1 MNFKDKFY
9 KIINTEIFNY
19 CSNIGLVYF
28 YIFLTLLII
37 AVCFIKYINTLGW
50 FYLIFII
57 YVLIPMSILLVFIIP
72 IILLIIET
80 ILKEDKKENL
90 QILKPSKVMHKYLGF
105 ITYSIIFIVNIFMF
119 FAMVLSKMKIK

>member
-28 YIFLTLLII
+28 YIFLALLII
-37 AVCFIKYINTLGW
+37 AICFIKYINTLGW

-105 ITYSIIFIVNIFMF
+105 ITYSIIFVVNIFMF

>member
-28 YIFLTLLII
+28 YIFLALLII
-37 AVCFIKYINTLGW
+37 AVCFIKYMNVLGW
-50 FYLIFII
+50 FYLIFIS
-57 YVLIPMSILLVFIIP
+57 YVLIPMSILLVVIIP
-72 IILLIIET
+72 IILLIET

-90 QILKPSKVMHKYLGF
+90 QILKPSKVMHKCLGF
-105 ITYSIIFIVNIFMF
+105 IIYLMIFVVNIFMF
-119 FAMVLSKMKIK
+119 FAMVLIKMKIK

>member
-19 CSNIGLVYF
+19 CSNVGLVYF
-28 YIFLTLLII
+28 YIFLALLII
-37 AVCFIKYINTLGW
+37 AVCFIKYMNALGW

-57 YVLIPMSILLVFIIP
+57 YVLIPMSILLVVIIP
-72 IILLIIET
+72 IILLIET

-90 QILKPSKVMHKYLGF
+90 QILKPSKVMHKCLGF
-105 ITYSIIFIVNIFMF
+105 IIYLMIFVVTIFILFV
-119 FAMVLSKMKIK
+119 KIK

>member
-37 AVCFIKYINTLGW
+37 AVCFIKYMNTLGW

-57 YVLIPMSILLVFIIP
+57 YVLLPMSILLVVIIP
-72 IILLIIET
+72 IILLLIET

-90 QILKPSKVMHKYLGF
+90 QILKPSKVMHKCLGF
-105 ITYSIIFIVNIFMF
+105 IIYLMIFVVDIFMF
-119 FAMVLSKMKIK
+119 SQWF

>member
-1 MNFKDKFY
+1 MNFKNKFY

-28 YIFLTLLII
+28 YIFLAMLII
-37 AVCFIKYINTLGW
+37 SVCFIKYMNTLGW

-57 YVLIPMSILLVFIIP
+57 YVLIPMSILLVVVIP
-72 IILLIIET
+72 IILLIAT

-90 QILKPSKVMHKYLGF
+90 QILKPSKVMHKCLGF
-105 ITYSIIFIVNIFMF
+105 IIYSMIFVVNIFMLF
-119 FAMVLSKMKIK
+119 EMVRMKIK

>member
-37 AVCFIKYINTLGW
+37 AVCFIKYMNTLGW

-72 IILLIIET
+72 IILLLIET

-90 QILKPSKVMHKYLGF
+90 QILKPSKVVHKCLGF
-105 ITYSIIFIVNIFMF
+105 IIYLMIFVVDIFMF
-119 FAMVLSKMKIK
+119 SQWF

>member
-37 AVCFIKYINTLGW
+37 SVCFIKYINTLGW

-90 QILKPSKVMHKYLGF
+90 QILKPSKVMHNCLGF
-105 ITYSIIFIVNIFMF
+105 IMYSIIFVVNIFMF
-119 FAMVLSKMKIK
+119 FAMLIKMKIK

>member
-37 AVCFIKYINTLGW
+37 SVCFIKYMNTLGW

-105 ITYSIIFIVNIFMF
+105 ITYSIIFVVNIFMF

>member
-1 MNFKDKFY
+1 MNFKNKFY

-37 AVCFIKYINTLGW
+37 AICFTKYMNTLGW

-90 QILKPSKVMHKYLGF
+90 QILKPSKVMHKCLGF
-105 ITYSIIFIVNIFMF
+105 IMYSMIFVVNIFML
-119 FAMVLSKMKIK
+119 FAMVLIKMK

>member
-37 AVCFIKYINTLGW
+37 SVCFIKYINTLGW

-90 QILKPSKVMHKYLGF
+90 QILKPSKVMHNCLGF
-105 ITYSIIFIVNIFMF
+105 IMYSIIFVVNIFMF

>member
-28 YIFLTLLII
+28 YIFLALLII
-37 AVCFIKYINTLGW
+37 AVCFIKYMNTLGW

-57 YVLIPMSILLVFIIP
+57 YVLLPMSIVLVVIIP
-72 IILLIIET
+72 IILLLIET

-90 QILKPSKVMHKYLGF
+90 QILKPSKVVHKCLGF
-105 ITYSIIFIVNIFMF
+105 IIYLMIFVVDIFMF
-119 FAMVLSKMKIK
+119 SQWF

>member
-9 KIINTEIFNY
+9 KIINTKIFNY
-19 CSNIGLVYF
+19 CSNIGLVYL

-37 AVCFIKYINTLGW
+37 AVCFIKYMNTLGW

-57 YVLIPMSILLVFIIP
+57 YVLIPMSILLVVIIP
-72 IILLIIET
+72 IILLIGT
-80 ILKEDKKENL
+80 ILREDKKESL
-90 QILKPSKVMHKYLGF
+90 QILKPSKVMHKCLGF
-105 ITYSIIFIVNIFMF
+105 IIYSMIFVVNIFMF

>member
-9 KIINTEIFNY
+9 KIINTKIFNY

-37 AVCFIKYINTLGW
+37 AVCFIKYMNTLGW

-57 YVLIPMSILLVFIIP
+57 YVLIPMSILLVVIIP
-72 IILLIIET
+72 IILLIET

-90 QILKPSKVMHKYLGF
+90 QILKPSKVMHKCLGF
-105 ITYSIIFIVNIFMF
+105 IMYSMVFVVTIFILFV
-119 FAMVLSKMKIK
+119 KIK

>member
-9 KIINTEIFNY
+9 KIINTKIFNY

-37 AVCFIKYINTLGW
+37 AVCFIKYMNTLGW

-57 YVLIPMSILLVFIIP
+57 YVLIPMSILLVVIIP
-72 IILLIIET
+72 IILLIET

-90 QILKPSKVMHKYLGF
+90 QILKPSKVMHKCLGF
-105 ITYSIIFIVNIFMF
+105 IIYLMIFVVTIFILFV
-119 FAMVLSKMKIK
+119 KIK

>member
-19 CSNIGLVYF
+19 CSNVGLIYF

-37 AVCFIKYINTLGW
+37 SVCFIKYINTLGW

-105 ITYSIIFIVNIFMF
+105 ITYSIIFVVNIFMF
-119 FAMVLSKMKIK
+119 FAMVLIKMKTK

>member
-37 AVCFIKYINTLGW
+37 SVCFIKYINTLGW

-90 QILKPSKVMHKYLGF
+90 QILKPSKVMHKCLGF
-105 ITYSIIFIVNIFMF
+105 IMYSTIFVVNIFMF
-119 FAMVLSKMKIK
+119 FAVVLSKMKIK

>member
-37 AVCFIKYINTLGW
+37 AICFIKYINTLGW

-90 QILKPSKVMHKYLGF
+90 QILKPSKVMHNCLGF
-105 ITYSIIFIVNIFMF
+105 IMYSIIFVVNIFMF
-119 FAMVLSKMKIK
+119 FAMVLIKMKIK

>member
-37 AVCFIKYINTLGW
+37 AICFIKYMNTLGW

-105 ITYSIIFIVNIFMF
+105 ITYSIIFVVNIFMF
-119 FAMVLSKMKIK
+119 FAMVLIKMKTK

>member
-9 KIINTEIFNY
+9 KIINTKIFNY

-28 YIFLTLLII
+28 YIFLALLII
-37 AVCFIKYINTLGW
+37 AVCFIKYMNTLGW

-57 YVLIPMSILLVFIIP
+57 YILIPMSILLVVIIP
-72 IILLIIET
+72 IILLIET

-90 QILKPSKVMHKYLGF
+90 QILKPSKVMHKCLGF
-105 ITYSIIFIVNIFMF
+105 IIYLMIFVVTIFILFV
-119 FAMVLSKMKIK
+119 KIK

>member
-28 YIFLTLLII
+28 YIFLALLII
-37 AVCFIKYINTLGW
+37 SVCFIKYINTLGW

-90 QILKPSKVMHKYLGF
+90 QILKPSKVMHKCLGF

>member
-9 KIINTEIFNY
+9 KIINTKIFNY

-28 YIFLTLLII
+28 YIFLALLII
-37 AVCFIKYINTLGW
+37 AVCFIKYMNALGW
-50 FYLIFII
+50 FYLIFIS

-72 IILLIIET
+72 IILLIET

-90 QILKPSKVMHKYLGF
+90 QILKPSKVMHKCLGF
-105 ITYSIIFIVNIFMF
+105 IIYLMIFVVNIFMF
-119 FAMVLSKMKIK
+119 FAMVLIKMKIK

>member
-37 AVCFIKYINTLGW
+37 SVCFIKYINTLGW

-105 ITYSIIFIVNIFMF
+105 IMYSIIFVVNIFMF

>member
-9 KIINTEIFNY
+9 KIINTKIFNY

-28 YIFLTLLII
+28 YIFLAMLII
-37 AVCFIKYINTLGW
+37 AVCFIKYMNTLGW

-57 YVLIPMSILLVFIIP
+57 YVLIPMSILLVVIIP
-72 IILLIIET
+72 IILLIET

-90 QILKPSKVMHKYLGF
+90 QILKPSKVMHKCLGF
-105 ITYSIIFIVNIFMF
+105 IIYLMIFVVTIFILFV
-119 FAMVLSKMKIK
+119 KIK